1 VSGAREPR
9 RQPLVQSAAVGEASA
24 DDVPSGLRRGER
36 ARPLAAPVLSPA
48 PTGLLAEEVVDR
60 IREPIFRGLLAPG
73 DRLPEEQLAE
83 TLGVSR
89 GPIRD
94 ALTQLER
101 EGLVVRRR
109 NRGAVVARLR
119 RRDLDEVYSLRQA
132 IESIACTWAARN
144 ADEQDHADLQAIIDG
159 YAELSPTLTLQEAA
173 EADLRFHDT
182 IYAAARHRRLLR
194 MWHELRPQ
202 VYLFLLARP
211 YVRTPDFREF
221 MSTRH
226 ALLLDAIRARDETEA
241 EKVAVA
247 HVETSYQ
254 RVISAYDEGSS
265 EEE

>member
-1 VSGAREPR
+1 VNGAPR
-9 RQPLVQSAAVGEASA
+9 PKPDPLVQSLGVAAVGE
-24 DDVPSGLRRGER
+24 DEHPSRP
-36 ARPLAAPVLSPA
+36 ARDQRSRLVAAPALPPA
-48 PTGLLAEEVVDR
+48 PSGLLAEEVVDR
-60 IREPIFRGLLAPG
+60 IREPIFRGLLLPG

-132 IESIACTWAARN
+132 IESIACVWAARH
-144 ADEQDHADLQAIIDG
+144 ADDRDHAQLQAIVDG
-159 YAELSPTLTLQEAA
+159 YARLSPSLTLQQAA
-173 EADLRFHDT
+173 DADLRFHDAV
-182 IYAAARHRRLLR
+182 YAAARHRRLHR

-202 VYLFLLARP
+202 VYLFLLARS
-211 YVRTPDFREF
+211 YVSTPEFREV

-226 ALLLDAIRARDETEA
+226 QLLLDAIRGQDEA
-241 EKVAVA
+241 LVQRVAVE

-265 EEE
+265 EDE

>member
-1 VSGAREPR
+1 MSAERRPR
-9 RQPLVQSAAVGEASA
+9 R
-24 DDVPSGLRRGER
+24 
-36 ARPLAAPVLSPA
+36 LAPPALAPA

-119 RRDLDEVYSLRQA
+119 RHDLDEVYSLRA
-132 IESIACTWAARN
+132 AVESVACTWAARN
-144 ADEQDHADLQAIIDG
+144 ANEADHAELQSIIDG
-159 YAELSPTLTLQEAA
+159 YADLSPTLTLQEAA
-173 EADLRFHDT
+173 DADLRFHDAV
-182 IYAAARHRRLLR
+182 YRAARHRRLHR

-211 YVRTPDFREF
+211 YVGDPGFREF
-221 MSTRH
+221 MATRH
-226 ALLLDAIRARDETEA
+226 ALILDAIRHQDETRAAQEA
-241 EKVAVA
+241 AV

-254 RVISAYDEGSS
+254 RVIAAYDEGSS
-265 EEE
+265 EDG